1 MSTMNPIN
9 LEHNHEQDEKKIE
22 RHQLRAQ
29 VKRKATDDLT
39 SRPSKI
45 IWNELHKFADQLI
58 GSGDVRSIAQS
69 LYRERWKVYPILPKS
84 REDVH
89 AALESMATLTSKE
102 EEFVQVNN
110 IKTEIVILS
119 CLSSLEFLVNLAEE
133 IFIDG
138 TFKCCPKYFYQLYT
152 IHGLRNG
159 HFIPLVYALLP
170 GKSEVN
176 YRDMWTSLIASCSAR
191 NLQLQVSVNA

>member
-1 MSTMNPIN
+1 MISPPDRQKS
-9 LEHNHEQDEKKIE
+9 LG
-22 RHQLRAQ
+22 
-29 VKRKATDDLT
+29 
-39 SRPSKI
+39 
-45 IWNELHKFADQLI
+45 NELHKFADQHM

-69 LYRERWKVYPILPKS
+69 LYRERRKVYPILPKS

-89 AALESMATLTSKE
+89 AALESMATVTSKE

-110 IKTEIVILS
+110 IKTGIVTLS
-119 CLSSLEFLVNLAEE
+119 CLSNLEFLVNSVEE

-138 TFKCCPKYFYQLYT
+138 TFKSCPKYFYQLYT

-170 GKSEVN
+170 GKSEI
-176 YRDMWTSLIASCSAR
+176 TEICGLP
-191 NLQLQVSVNA
+191 